1 MEELPMR
8 SRRAFTLIELLVVIA
23 IIAVLAVMVVP
34 AVQKAREAASRT
46 ACMNNMKQMGLAAH
60 QFHDTFGFLPT
71 DHATDPNYPYS
82 DEPCWQALMLYYL
95 EGQNM
100 VSVVGKQLVPV
111 NNNQQANCFLCPS
124 RGIRS
129 GGWSDYNYVG
139 QTSAGP
145 AILYNSPSGVSLT
158 AITNANG
165 TANTAFLS
173 HISCNPQDYATG
185 PTSWFRCVCC
195 TNPPT
200 GQSMPDSEVPP
211 GQPSQ
216 TLSSPHP
223 GANVVLFADA
233 HVQTVAHQWLTQYQV
248 CWSWQ
253 NNSPIELP

>member
-1 MEELPMR
+1 MKPR
-8 SRRAFTLIELLVVIA
+8 SAFTLVELLIVIA
-23 IIAVLAVMVVP
+23 IIAVLGMMLVP

-46 ACMNNMKQMGLAAH
+46 SCVNNLKQMGLAAH

-71 DHATDPNYPYS
+71 DHATDPSYPYS

-100 VSVVGKQLVPV
+100 VSVVGNSLVPV
-111 NNNQQANCFLCPS
+111 NNNVQVNGFLCPS

-129 GGWSDYNYVG
+129 GGLSDYNYVG

-158 AITNANG
+158 AVSNANG
-165 TANTAFLS
+165 AANTAFLS
-173 HISCNPQDYATG
+173 HLSCNPQDYASG
-185 PTSWFRCVCC
+185 PTPWFHCVCC
-195 TNPPT
+195 TNPPS
-200 GQSMPDSEVPP
+200 GPSIPDSEVPA
-211 GQPSQ
+211 GQPAQ

-223 GANVVLFADA
+223 NVNVVLWADA
-233 HVQTVAHQWLTQYQV
+233 HVQAVAHQWLTQNQI

-253 NNSPIELP
+253 NTSPIPMP